1 MQNIHAS
8 LNNSDIKITV
18 SNKISSQY
26 RGNVYRTINMGE
38 RLSMTLN
45 DTQQETLFNELERH
59 LFIRT
64 RKDLQK
70 YITNLEEQI
79 NNNRRF
85 HMEVFSKVELIKIR
99 EIITG
104 RQTELNNIYGHYFDE
119 EIEENNGLLEKV
131 DKVLEQL
138 NNNVT

>member
-1 MQNIHAS
+1 
-8 LNNSDIKITV
+8 
-18 SNKISSQY
+18 
-26 RGNVYRTINMGE
+26 
-38 RLSMTLN
+38 
-45 DTQQETLFNELERH
+45 
-59 LFIRT
+59 
-64 RKDLQK
+64 
-70 YITNLEEQI
+70 
-79 NNNRRF
+79 
-85 HMEVFSKVELIKIR
+85 MEVFSKVELIKIR